1 MLAVVQ
7 SAPGGVDTL
16 SLDEI
21 APPAR
26 GGGQL
31 LLRVMAAGINRADLA
46 QRAGHYPPP
55 PGASPILGLEVAG
68 VVEEA
73 DADSRFRPGDA
84 VFGLIGGGAYAEY
97 ALLDEALAIAK
108 PDWLSWVEAASLPE
122 AWMTAWFNLVEKAGL
137 QAGET
142 VLVHAGASGV
152 GAAAIQLAGL
162 LGAQAFA
169 SVGSEEKAAFCR
181 ELGATQVFNYRQT
194 PAFGPMVKDWGGAD
208 VVLDPVGASYLG
220 DNLAA
225 LKPDGRL
232 VNIGLLGGAKAEL
245 NLGALLMK
253 RITLIGST
261 LRPQPLEVKARL
273 ARALET
279 RILPALEQGRLRLTL
294 DSSYPLAQVGD
305 AHAYVEANR
314 NLGKVVLTLF
324 PVLAG

>member
-1 MLAVVQ
+1 M
-7 SAPGGVDTL
+7 
-16 SLDEI
+16 
-21 APPAR
+21 
-26 GGGQL
+26 
-31 LLRVMAAGINRADLA
+31 
-46 QRAGHYPPP
+46 
-55 PGASPILGLEVAG
+55 
-68 VVEEA
+68 
-73 DADSRFRPGDA
+73 
-84 VFGLIGGGAYAEY
+84 
-97 ALLDEALAIAK
+97 
-108 PDWLSWVEAASLPE
+108 
-122 AWMTAWFNLVEKAGL
+122 
-137 QAGET
+137 
-142 VLVHAGASGV
+142 
-152 GAAAIQLAGL
+152 
-162 LGAQAFA
+162 
-169 SVGSEEKAAFCR
+169 
-181 ELGATQVFNYRQT
+181 
-194 PAFGPMVKDWGGAD
+194 
-208 VVLDPVGASYLG
+208 VLDPVGASYLG

-279 RILPALEQGRLRLTL
+279 RILPALEQGRLRVTL

>member
-16 SLDEI
+16 QLDEI
-21 APPAR
+21 APPLR
-26 GGGQL
+26 GAGQL

-84 VFGLIGGGAYAEY
+84 VFGLIGGGGYAEY

-169 SVGSEEKAAFCR
+169 SAGSEEKAAFCR
-181 ELGATQVFNYRQT
+181 QLGAAQAFNYRQT
-194 PAFGPMVKDWGGAD
+194 PAFGALVKDWGGAD
-208 VVLDPVGASYLG
+208 VVLDPVGASYLN
-220 DNLAA
+220 DNLSA

-253 RITLIGST
+253 RISLIGST

-273 ARALET
+273 ARAVEA

-294 DSSYPLAQVGD
+294 DSSYPVAQVAD

>member
-16 SLDEI
+16 QLDEI
-21 APPAR
+21 APPLR
-26 GGGQL
+26 GAGQL

-73 DADSRFRPGDA
+73 DADSCFRPGDA
-84 VFGLIGGGAYAEY
+84 VFGLIGGGGYAEY

-169 SVGSEEKAAFCR
+169 SAGSEEKAAFCR
-181 ELGATQVFNYRQT
+181 QLGAAQAFNYRQT
-194 PAFGPMVKDWGGAD
+194 PGFGALVKDWGGAD
-208 VVLDPVGASYLG
+208 VVLDPVGASYLN
-220 DNLAA
+220 DNLSA

-253 RITLIGST
+253 RISLIGST

-273 ARALET
+273 ARAVEA

-294 DSSYPLAQVGD
+294 DSSYPVAQVAD

>member
-16 SLDEI
+16 RVDEI
-21 APPAR
+21 APPLR
-26 GGGQL
+26 GAGQL
-31 LLRVMAAGINRADLA
+31 LVRVMAAGVNRADLA

-73 DADSRFRPGDA
+73 DAGSRFQPGDA
-84 VFGLIGGGAYAEY
+84 VFGLISGGGYAEY
-97 ALLDEALAIAK
+97 AVLEEALAIAK
-108 PDWLSWVEAASLPE
+108 PDWLSWVETASLPE

-162 LGAQAFA
+162 LGAQAYA
-169 SVGSEEKAAFCR
+169 SAGSEEKAAFCR
-181 ELGATQVFNYRQT
+181 ELGAVQAFNYRQT
-194 PAFGPMVKDWGGAD
+194 PAFGPMVKDWGGVD
-208 VVLDPVGASYLG
+208 VVLDPVGASYLN
-220 DNLAA
+220 DNVSA
-225 LKPDGRL
+225 LRPDGRL

-253 RITLIGST
+253 RIALIGST

-273 ARALET
+273 ARAVEA
-279 RILPALEQGRLRLTL
+279 RILPALEQGKLRLTL
-294 DSSYPLAQVGD
+294 DSSYPLTQVAD